1 MPTIFTRIVNGEIPC
16 YKVAESEEFM
26 AFLDI
31 APVSK
36 GHTLVIPKKEVD
48 YIFDLEDDLY
58 LGLHAFAK
66 RVAIAVEKT
75 IHCERIGQTVIGLEV
90 PHVHIHLVPLVNM
103 QFIDFTKKV
112 VMPQDELKEIASKIA
127 ANFV

>member
-16 YKVAESEEFM
+16 HKVAESEQFL

-31 APVSK
+31 SPVSK

-48 YIFDLEDDLY
+48 YIFDMEDDLY

-66 RVAIAVEKT
+66 RVAHAVEKT
-75 IHCERIGQTVIGLEV
+75 VHCERIGQTVIGLEV
-90 PHVHIHLVPLVNM
+90 PHAHIHLVPLVNLK
-103 QFIDFTKKV
+103 FIDFGV
-112 VMPQDELKEIASKIA
+112 RSAMSQEELKELAAKIS